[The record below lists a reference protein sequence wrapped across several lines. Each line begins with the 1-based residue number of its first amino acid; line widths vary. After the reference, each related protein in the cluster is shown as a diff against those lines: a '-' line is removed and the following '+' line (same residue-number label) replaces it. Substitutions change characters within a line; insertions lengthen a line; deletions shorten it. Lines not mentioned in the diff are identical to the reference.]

1 MPPRNKIVLKQPER
15 PAVDAVPAPAAE
27 VVPAPA
33 VPASE
38 AVLPSPK
45 VSKGFL
51 PLAPFPVERPQYFI
65 LPTKEVIS
73 IGSNGD
79 SLVEVVGVEGGSV
92 ELIVTR
98 RGQKFKKSDCLPLT
112 V

>member
-1 MPPRNKIVLKQPER
+1 MSPRNKIVLKQQER
-15 PAVDAVPAPAAE
+15 PAAEAVTAPAPVAPTLP
-27 VVPAPA
+27 VPT
-33 VPASE
+33 
-38 AVLPSPK
+38 

-51 PLAPFPVERPQYFI
+51 PLAPFSVERPSYFI
-65 LPTKEVIS
+65 LPTKEVVS

-79 SLVEVVGVEGGSV
+79 SLLEVVGVEGGSV

>member
-1 MPPRNKIVLKQPER
+1 MSPRNKIVLKQQER
-15 PAVDAVPAPAAE
+15 PAVEAVTAPAPVAPTLSAALP
-27 VVPAPA
+27 VPT
-33 VPASE
+33 VP
-38 AVLPSPK
+38 
-45 VSKGFL
+45 KGFL
-51 PLAPFPVERPQYFI
+51 PLAPFSVERPSYFI
-65 LPTKEVIS
+65 LPTKEVVS

-79 SLVEVVGVEGGSV
+79 SLLEVVGVEGGSV